1 MQQRKQI
8 IFRFRIALF
17 LLPLFC
23 GGEKAAALDYSLAE
37 RLAGHILVILTEL
50 NRK

>member
-37 RLAGHILVILTEL
+37 RLAILSRSVSLGIFL
-50 NRK
+50 